1 MKTEGPA
8 GPSVFLYPCKML
20 IALTGGIGSG
30 KTTVAA
36 RWVELGAHEIDA
48 DILAREV
55 VEPSTEGL
63 AAVVERFGK
72 EILFADGSLDRGA
85 LAKVA
90 FADDQSRKDLEAIL
104 HPRIQR
110 LAAQRVKGLGGVMV
124 YTIPLLAET
133 NSKLEF
139 DRVVTVSCDE
149 AVRIDRLVTL
159 RGMSKEEAIGRIS
172 AQASDAEREAKAD
185 TVINSNCSM
194 DELISRADEVFAT
207 FS

>member
-1 MKTEGPA
+1 
-8 GPSVFLYPCKML
+8 ML

-48 DILAREV
+48 DLLAREV
-55 VEPSTEGL
+55 VEPGTEGL
-63 AAVVERFGK
+63 AAVVERFGN
-72 EILFADGSLDRGA
+72 EVLTSDGSLDRAA
-85 LAKVA
+85 LAAVA
-90 FADDQSRKDLEAIL
+90 FADENSRKDLEALL

-110 LAAQRVKGLGGVMV
+110 LAAERVVGLSGTII

-149 AVRIDRLVTL
+149 SVRIDRLVTL
-159 RGMSKEEAIGRIS
+159 RGMSKEEAMGRIS
-172 AQASDAEREAKAD
+172 AQATDAEREAKAD
-185 TVINSNCSM
+185 TVIDSNCPM
-194 DELISRADEVFAT
+194 DELIARADEVFAS

>member
-1 MKTEGPA
+1 
-8 GPSVFLYPCKML
+8 ML

-72 EILFADGSLDRGA
+72 EILLADGSLDRGA
-85 LAKVA
+85 VAKVA

-110 LAAQRVKGLGGVMV
+110 LAAERVKGLGGVIV

-159 RGMSKEEAIGRIS
+159 RGMSKEEAMGRIS
-172 AQASDAEREAKAD
+172 AQASEAEREAKAD
-185 TVINSNCSM
+185 TVIDSNCPM